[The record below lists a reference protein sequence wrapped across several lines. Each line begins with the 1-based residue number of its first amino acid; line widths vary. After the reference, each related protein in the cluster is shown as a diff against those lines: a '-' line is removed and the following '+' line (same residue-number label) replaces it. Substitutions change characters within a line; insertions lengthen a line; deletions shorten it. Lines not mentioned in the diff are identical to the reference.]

1 MTTERPPEDIDPESV
16 FERADVGDRTTTQGR
31 TITGADVVNF
41 AGVSGDFNHLH
52 TDEERMA
59 ESGFGERI
67 AHGALI
73 FSAMTGLLWQSRT
86 PEEREAVVAFYG
98 VDRLRFRAPT
108 FVGDTVHV
116 EMELVEKTPK
126 DHPVGNGVLGYDAEV
141 LNQDGDVVLSCEL
154 RSLVV

>member
-1 MTTERPPEDIDPESV
+1 
-16 FERADVGDRTTTQGR
+16 
-31 TITGADVVNF
+31 
-41 AGVSGDFNHLH
+41 
-52 TDEERMA
+52 
-59 ESGFGERI
+59 
-67 AHGALI
+67 
-73 FSAMTGLLWQSRT
+73 MTGLLWQSRT

-116 EMELVEKTPK
+116 ELELTEKTPK

>member
-1 MTTERPPEDIDPESV
+1 MTEDPPEDVEPASV
-16 FERADVGDRTTTQGR
+16 FEEAEVGTTSVTQGR

-52 TDEERMA
+52 TDAERMA
-59 ESGFGERI
+59 DSGFGERI
-67 AHGALI
+67 AHGALV

-86 PEEREAVVAFYG
+86 PAEREAVVAFYG

-108 FVGDTVHV
+108 FVGDTIHV
-116 EMELVEKTPK
+116 ELEVTGKEPK
-126 DHPVGNGVLGYDAEV
+126 DHPVGNGVLEYDAEV